1 MKEEPKLNKILHIYG
16 DNVQVSDG
24 YHTFDELYDH
34 RVQLFI
40 TLCKKVANENGYGYV
55 WRSKLHSDESSF
67 DGWFVMGI
75 DKDKGRQI
83 TYHLPMSKWDETSDL
98 MIETLPVA
106 PEFDGHSSD
115 DVLKRL
121 QAL

>member
-1 MKEEPKLNKILHIYG
+1 
-16 DNVQVSDG
+16 VQVSDG